1 MPREGGNKDPANST
15 YGAREPQMS
24 DMETTKP
31 GDEAPLDQPGVGE
44 NVCPECG
51 GSGELNGKTCEA
63 CAGEGTVAEGI
74 SGA

>member
-1 MPREGGNKDPANST
+1 
-15 YGAREPQMS
+15 MS